1 MTENNLNISL
11 DEESGRLFYPLYYCI
26 YDNSLSSSGDL
37 YLRVED
43 VLTLLSGFKH
53 FESQDI
59 NLCLHNI
66 MDHISEKSFIQNLE
80 KCLINLFDVYK
91 NCYSLK
97 SSLDNRLDNRLYNM
111 VALPLKKFLEKLITK
126 IEEFEF

>member
-1 MTENNLNISL
+1 MTENNLNILL
-11 DEESGRLFYPLYYCI
+11 DEDSGRLFYPLYYYI

-43 VLTLLSGFKH
+43 VLKLLSGFKH

-66 MDHISEKSFIQNLE
+66 VDHISEKSFIQNL
-80 KCLINLFDVYK
+80 
-91 NCYSLK
+91 
-97 SSLDNRLDNRLYNM
+97 
-111 VALPLKKFLEKLITK
+111 
-126 IEEFEF
+126 